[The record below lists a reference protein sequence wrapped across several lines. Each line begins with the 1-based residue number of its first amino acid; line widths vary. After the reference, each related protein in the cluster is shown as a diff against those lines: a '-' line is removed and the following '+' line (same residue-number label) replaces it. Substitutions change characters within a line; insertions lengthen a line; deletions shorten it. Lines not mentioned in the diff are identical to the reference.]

1 MTLAE
6 QRAGFVI
13 VKGTLGDLL
22 HSQPAAVFDLDG
34 VIFDSTE
41 RFRKSLEE
49 AGVSEDDFWNDPKK
63 RVRVWSI
70 FLSDKYISLDKIVP
84 EALGHISRARVLG
97 MGIVILTGRPAK
109 MISKTL
115 EMLNRYD
122 VDFNIAIFRSDDNKS
137 KDRDYKLNVIKTL
150 NIDVREIHDDVDD
163 IVISVVD
170 LFRNATGY
178 IWSNGR
184 VVKTITFQSLSRSS
198 KQSSSSNNVYTSS
211 I

>member
-6 QRAGFVI
+6 QRAGFVV
-13 VKGTLGDLL
+13 VKGMLGDLF

-34 VIFDSTE
+34 VIFDSSG

-49 AGVSEDDFWNDPKK
+49 ARVSEDEFWNDPRK
-63 RVRVWSI
+63 RVKVWSI
-70 FLSDKYISLDKIVP
+70 FLSDKYIELDKIVP
-84 EALGHISRARVLG
+84 EALGHISRARMLG

-122 VDFNIAIFRSDDNKS
+122 VIFNIAIFRSDDNKS
-137 KDRDYKLNVIKTL
+137 KDRDYKLNVLRTL

-163 IVISVVD
+163 IVVSAVD
-170 LFRNATGY
+170 MFRNTTGY

-184 VVKTITFQSLSRSS
+184 VVKIISRRS
-198 KQSSSSNNVYTSS
+198 QGMVRAL
-211 I
+211 